1 MSHYDI
7 VMDECQG
14 RKVEQAGEMKIM
26 QNENFFFHSC
36 RDCKVLSP
44 GTYILIDH
52 IFLGEFNSFSDP
64 CLHRVTVF
72 M

>member
-26 QNENFFFHSC
+26 QNENFYLFFSFSFLPRLQSVVT
-36 RDCKVLSP
+36 RDIHTHRS
-44 GTYILIDH
+44 H
-52 IFLGEFNSFSDP
+52 IF
-64 CLHRVTVF
+64 R
-72 M
+72 